1 MTGAIKSMGSRMA
14 NCRKQNENNQFNP
27 IHPLH
32 GYHFPFPGFSGNL
45 NGFYFRFYLIWMI
58 KRFPIASLSAYK
70 L

>member
-45 NGFYFRFYLIWMI
+45 NGFYFRF
-58 KRFPIASLSAYK
+58 
-70 L
+70 